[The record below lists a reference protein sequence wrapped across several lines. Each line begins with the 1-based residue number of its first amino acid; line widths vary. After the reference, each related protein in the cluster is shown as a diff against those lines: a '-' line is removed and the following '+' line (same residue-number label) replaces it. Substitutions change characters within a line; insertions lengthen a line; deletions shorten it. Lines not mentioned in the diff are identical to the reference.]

1 MKLKLSLLVGSGI
14 VALIAIAGMSYVVQH
29 NNSPLVNP
37 TVQSSNNTVT
47 TVASSP
53 QAVSRVIQSQSC
65 ITLVS
70 DSNPPLNVRSS
81 PIVASN
87 NVVGQLTN
95 GTRLTVAVE
104 QDEWLQVNAP
114 IAGWVYK
121 PLTLTSCPSS
131 NGVPASRPNP
141 TATDSDQPIDAG
153 PTLLATATEQ
163 YQAGN
168 LEVATAL
175 AKAVPKTSLAY
186 AEAQL
191 AIAQWQQDWQQA
203 KTRFEIAQTAFQE
216 QRWQDVLGQVK
227 GFPEIRFWK
236 EKLTPVV
243 KAAIEQQGSTGQN
256 YDNKSQPI
264 SLSGSNR
271 PATVAG
277 RFASSGVHQYL
288 LDGVQGQTLTIDT
301 GGLGPLPVI
310 MAPDGRPLGTSRDRS
325 TRWTGQ
331 LPQTGTYKLKLD
343 SRSQPYDYAF
353 SVQLN

>member
-14 VALIAIAGMSYVVQH
+14 VALIAIAGVSSVMQQNRLPLTSTNYS
-29 NNSPLVNP
+29 SPDP
-37 TVQSSNNTVT
+37 TVATSTSASQ
-47 TVASSP
+47 ASS
-53 QAVSRVIQSQSC
+53 SMIQSQSC

-70 DSNPPLNVRSS
+70 DSKPPLNVRSS

-104 QDEWLQVNAP
+104 QDGWLQVNAP

-121 PLTLTSCPSS
+121 PLTLTSCPTA
-131 NGVPASRPNP
+131 NGVPAPSP
-141 TATDSDQPIDAG
+141 TSPAPHSDQPVDAG

-168 LEVATAL
+168 LEVAMAL
-175 AKAVPKTSLAY
+175 AKAVPKSSLAY
-186 AEAQL
+186 AESQL

-203 KTRFEIAQTAFQE
+203 KTRFEIVQTAFQE

-256 YDNKSQPI
+256 YDNKTQPI
-264 SLSGSNR
+264 SLSNSNR

-310 MAPDGRPLGTSRDRS
+310 MAPDGRSLGISRDRS
-325 TRWTGQ
+325 TRWSGK

>member
-14 VALIAIAGMSYVVQH
+14 VALLTGVGISYVAQQ
-29 NNSPLVNP
+29 NQTFPTNFRANSSVN
-37 TVQSSNNTVT
+37 S
-47 TVASSP
+47 TVAASGPST
-53 QAVSRVIQSQSC
+53 AASVIQSQSC

-70 DSNPPLNVRSS
+70 DSQPPLNVRSS

-95 GTRLTVAVE
+95 GTRLTVAAE
-104 QDEWLQVNAP
+104 QGEWLQVEAP

-121 PLTLTSCPSS
+121 TLTLTSCPTA
-131 NGVPASRPNP
+131 NGVPASRPAS
-141 TATDSDQPIDAG
+141 TATNSEQPIDAG

-175 AKAVPKTSLAY
+175 ANAVPKTSLAY

-191 AIAQWQQDWQQA
+191 AIAQWQQDWQLA
-203 KTRFEIAQTAFQE
+203 KTRFQVAQTAFQE

-243 KAAIEQQGSTGQN
+243 KASIEQQGSTGQN
-256 YDNKSQPI
+256 YDNKTQPI
-264 SLSGSNR
+264 LLADHR

-288 LDGVQGQTLTIDT
+288 LDGVQGQVLTIDT

-310 MAPDGRPLGTSRDRS
+310 MAPDGTLLGTGSDRS
-325 TRWTGQ
+325 TRWIGK
-331 LPQTGTYKLKLD
+331 LPLNGTYKLKLD

>member
-14 VALIAIAGMSYVVQH
+14 VAILAIAGISSVMQQRLPQASTHYS
-29 NNSPLVNP
+29 SPDP
-37 TVQSSNNTVT
+37 TVATSTS
-47 TVASSP
+47 ASQTS
-53 QAVSRVIQSQSC
+53 SRVIQSQSC

-70 DSNPPLNVRSS
+70 DSKPPLNVRSS

-95 GTRLTVAVE
+95 GTRLTVVVE

-121 PLTLTSCPSS
+121 SLTLTSCPTA
-131 NGVPASRPNP
+131 NGVPAPSP
-141 TATDSDQPIDAG
+141 TAPATHSDQPVDAG

-168 LEVATAL
+168 LEVAMAL
-175 AKAVPKTSLAY
+175 AKAVPQTSLAY
-186 AEAQL
+186 AESQL

-203 KTRFEIAQTAFQE
+203 KTRFQAAEQAFQE
-216 QRWQDVLGQVK
+216 QRWQDVFSQVK

-243 KAAIEQQGSTGQN
+243 KAAIEQQGNTGQN
-256 YDNKSQPI
+256 YDNKTEPMT
-264 SLSGSNR
+264 LPADRR

-288 LDGVQGQTLTIDT
+288 LSGVQGQTLTIDT

-310 MAPDGRPLGTSRDRS
+310 MAPNGTLLAESRDRS
-325 TRWTGQ
+325 TRWTGK
-331 LPQTGTYKLKLD
+331 LPLTGTYTLKLD

>member
-1 MKLKLSLLVGSGI
+1 MKKLPVWVGCGI
-14 VALIAIAGMSYVVQH
+14 AAIA
-29 NNSPLVNP
+29 
-37 TVQSSNNTVT
+37 
-47 TVASSP
+47 TVAGISYMGYRSSISTVNSS
-53 QAVSRVIQSQSC
+53 ANSTGSAIGVSEKASAKVIQSQSC

-70 DSNPPLNVRSS
+70 DPTPPLNVRAS
-81 PIVASN
+81 PVVASD

-95 GTRLTVAVE
+95 GTRLFVLIE
-104 QDEWLQVNAP
+104 QNEWLQTKAP

-121 PLTLTSCPSS
+121 SLTITSCPTT
-131 NGVPASRPNP
+131 NGVPAPRP
-141 TATDSDQPIDAG
+141 ATPASATQPVDAG
-153 PTLLATATEQ
+153 PTLLTTATEQ

-168 LEVATAL
+168 LEVAMAL
-175 AKAVPKTSLAY
+175 AKAVSKNSIAY

-203 KTRFEIAQTAFQE
+203 ETRFQAAQQAFQE
-216 QRWQDVLGQVK
+216 QRWQDVLSQVN

-243 KAAIEQQGSTGQN
+243 KATIERQGHAGGN
-256 YDNKSQPI
+256 YDNKTKSITLPA
-264 SLSGSNR
+264 NHR

-288 LDGVQGQTLTIDT
+288 LNGVQGQILTIDT
-301 GGLGPLPVI
+301 GGLGPLPGI
-310 MAPDGRPLGTSRDRS
+310 MAPDGTSLGETSDRS
-325 TRWTGQ
+325 QTTRWTGK
-331 LPQTGTYKLKLD
+331 LPLSGTYRLKLD